1 MAAIQMTVV
10 GRSSR
15 PPFAPRA
22 EENPSALNVAAGLDF
37 LCGGCE
43 RVLLARVAPK
53 FALEHSFLCPH
64 CGALNEA
71 P

>member
-10 GRSSR
+10 QRSNR
-15 PPFAPRA
+15 PRFTQR
-22 EENPSALNVAAGLDF
+22 EEPEPPGFSPGAGLDF

-43 RVLLARVAPK
+43 RVVLARVAPK
-53 FALEHSFLCPH
+53 FALEHSFSCPH
-64 CGALNEA
+64 CGSLNEA

>member
-15 PPFAPRA
+15 PPF
-22 EENPSALNVAAGLDF
+22 SALGEDPPELNVPAGLDF
-37 LCGGCE
+37 LCGACE

>member
-10 GRSSR
+10 ERSSR
-15 PPFAPRA
+15 PRFAARDHP
-22 EENPSALNVAAGLDF
+22 EPEGFSPNAGLDF

-43 RVLLARVAPK
+43 RVVLARVVPK
-53 FALEHSFLCPH
+53 FALQHSFPCPH